1 METRFSDPSTQTLS
15 PLPEAVSALA
25 TRLGA
30 TGAPQLSA
38 VELTQSGTMRGSPEG
53 RPLRF
58 SAFQHIDLRR
68 CAFSWHAS
76 VGPLGCVSVVD
87 ALEESEAQLDL
98 RLLRVIPLGSA
109 AASPALTKGEIMR
122 YLAELAWAPDAI
134 LMNPE
139 LSWQVVDER
148 RLRVRA
154 GHGAGR
160 GEVTLQL
167 DVQGR
172 ITEVTADDRP
182 REEGDGFVERPWRG
196 RFGDYRQHQ
205 GRWIPFAAEVD
216 WVLEGQP
223 FTTWSAVVHS
233 WEMA

>member
-1 METRFSDPSTQTLS
+1 MEVRLSDPSPQAV
-15 PLPEAVSALA
+15 PALPGAVRALA
-25 TRLGA
+25 ERLGA
-30 TGAPQLSA
+30 MGAPPLST
-38 VELTQSGTMRGSPEG
+38 VTLTQSGTMRGAPES

-58 SAFQHIDLRR
+58 TASQSIELRR
-68 CAFSWHAS
+68 CAFSWRAN

-87 ALEESEAQLDL
+87 ALEESEPRLDL

-109 AASPALTKGEIMR
+109 TASPALTKGETMR

-134 LMNPE
+134 LMNAE
-139 LSWQVVDER
+139 LDWRVVDER
-148 RLRVRA
+148 RLRV
-154 GHGAGR
+154 GAGQGEAR
-160 GEVTLQL
+160 GEVTLRL
-167 DVQGR
+167 DTLGR
-172 ITEVTADDRP
+172 IAEVAAEDRP

-223 FTTWSAVVHS
+223 FTTWSGVIHN
-233 WEMA
+233 WEVG